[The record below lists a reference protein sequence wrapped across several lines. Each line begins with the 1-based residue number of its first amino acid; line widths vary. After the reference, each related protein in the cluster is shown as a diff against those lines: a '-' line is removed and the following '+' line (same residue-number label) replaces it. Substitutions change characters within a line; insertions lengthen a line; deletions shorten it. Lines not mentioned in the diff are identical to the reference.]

1 MACDKCFKRRATRT
15 RKHTKEK
22 TTYKWLG
29 TYVTS
34 RTRTRHLCSI
44 CAFRLDVLN
53 GTLALGAI
61 LFFGSILWMLFA
73 PYIMNSPIVTE
84 ILLRFTA
91 DPVEVINK
99 YAGMDFLEGSLG
111 NFFVFGLILG
121 GISVWLIDKF

>member
-1 MACDKCFKRRATRT
+1 
-15 RKHTKEK
+15 
-22 TTYKWLG
+22 
-29 TYVTS
+29 
-34 RTRTRHLCSI
+34 
-44 CAFRLDVLN
+44 VLN